1 MKKNYFIIISFL
13 WLFLFSFAMDASTLN
28 STKNRDNEP
37 KMMMLKPAEVKSVF
51 FVKDSKDTKEKE
63 SQTESSVSE
72 KELLSYVADLQAEL
86 KQEEN
91 KNIEKIGEL
100 ALTEGFTKM
109 RTKLFTGKRKLLG
122 KGEKDMLVTLILF
135 QVKESSEEVTVLQEL
150 SREIGASKLF
160 SAEIDLSQVGVNYL
174 LIQVEKEDGQTESQ
188 LIQIIV
194 EDIKTKDKLEKM
206 TLKFLK

>member
-37 KMMMLKPAEVKSVF
+37 KMMMLKPAEVKSGF

-63 SQTESSVSE
+63 SQTQKSVSE

-100 ALTEGFTKM
+100 ALNEGFTKM

-122 KGEKDMLVTLILF
+122 KGEKDMLVTLLLF

>member
-28 STKNRDNEP
+28 STKNRDNEL
-37 KMMMLKPAEVKSVF
+37 KMMMLKPAEVKSGF

-63 SQTESSVSE
+63 SQTEKSVSE

-100 ALTEGFTKM
+100 ALNEGFTKM

-122 KGEKDMLVTLILF
+122 KGEKDMLVTLLLF